1 MSTVTVE
8 VESTAQAYLRL
19 LHERGIDYFFGNAGT
34 DFASIIDAFGRSAA
48 TGEPTPKPITVPHEV
63 PAVAMAYGYC
73 MVTGRPQAVMVHVN
87 VGTANALSGIIN
99 AMRDGVPILFTAG
112 RTPITEAGQLG
123 SRDLHI
129 HWAQES
135 FDQAQMV
142 REYVKWDYELRNFHQ
157 LEDVI
162 DRALEIAMTEP
173 RGPVYLTLPREVLAE
188 RQSAFALHTEP
199 RRSAGNA
206 PYPDPGDIQIAA
218 SILAA
223 AENPLIITT
232 MSGRYAG
239 VPDALERLA
248 ESFAIP
254 VVEFSRRAMCFSTA
268 HPLHL
273 GFDHGRYFAQADA
286 ILVLES
292 DVPWFPGAHQPRTDA
307 KVIHAGV
314 DPAFTQY
321 PMRSFPGD
329 LSIQAHPAVALD
341 ALTDALAP
349 LRAARLDVIE
359 SRYARIK
366 AEHEAQREQWRAAR
380 EAVHADSP
388 IDPLWVSHCIDTV
401 KDDDSIVVNEYD
413 LVPTQAAFTQAGTF
427 FGASAASGLGW
438 GLGAA
443 LGAKLAA
450 PERLVIA
457 TVGDGAY
464 MFGNPTPCHFVARA
478 QNLPT
483 LTVIFNNRTWGA
495 VQNANQMMYPEGWAS
510 KGDHAPLSSLE
521 PSPDYELLA
530 VANGGYGEQV
540 RRPDELIPA
549 LERALHAV
557 RDEKRLAVLNVIC
570 KKP

>member
-1 MSTVTVE
+1 MSTLTVE

-19 LHERGIDYFFGNAGT
+19 LHERGIEYFFGNAGT
-34 DFASIIDAFGRSAA
+34 DFAPIIDAFGRSAA
-48 TGEPTPKPITVPHEV
+48 TDEPVPTPILVPHEV
-63 PAVAMAYGYC
+63 PAVAMAYGYY
-73 MVTGRPQAVMVHVN
+73 MITGRPQAVMVHVN

-99 AMRDGVPILFTAG
+99 AMRDNVPILFTAG
-112 RTPITEAGQLG
+112 RTPISEAGHMG

-135 FDQAQMV
+135 FDQASMV

-157 LEDVI
+157 LEDVV
-162 DRALEIAMTEP
+162 DRALEFAMTEP

-188 RQSAFALHTEP
+188 RQDTFTLNTEP
-199 RRSAGNA
+199 RRQAGHS
-206 PYPDPGDIQIAA
+206 PHPDPDGIQAA
-218 SILAA
+218 AAMLAV

-239 VPDALERLA
+239 VPQALEALT

-273 GFDHGRYFAQADA
+273 GFSHERYFAEADA
-286 ILVLES
+286 ILVIES
-292 DVPWFPGAHQPRTDA
+292 DVPWFPVAHRPRTDA
-307 KVIHAGV
+307 KVIHLGV

-321 PMRSFPGD
+321 PMRNFPGD
-329 LSIQAHPAVALD
+329 VSIQAQPAVAIE
-341 ALTDALAP
+341 ALTAALAP
-349 LRAARLDVIE
+349 LRAERLDVIE

-366 AEHEAQREQWRAAR
+366 AEHEQQRSEWRAAR
-380 EAVHADSP
+380 DAVRSDSP
-388 IDPLWVSHCIDTV
+388 IDPLWLSHCIDAV
-401 KDDDSIVVNEYD
+401 KDDDTIVVNEYD
-413 LVPTQAAFTQAGTF
+413 LLPTQVAFTQPGTF

-450 PERLVIA
+450 PERLVIT

-483 LTVIFNNRTWGA
+483 LTVIFNNGTWGA

-510 KGDHAPLSSLE
+510 KGDVMPLSKLE

-530 VANGGYGEQV
+530 HANGGFGEQV
-540 RRPDELIPA
+540 QHPDELIPA

-557 RDEKRLAVLNVIC
+557 RVEKRQALLNVIC
-570 KKP
+570 KRP